1 MYMYLYMSSS
11 EKVVQTELPEK
22 EYERLVRIAER
33 EDKSLKQLL
42 RDAAN
47 EYTSRHEEIDPD
59 DPFFNVDVGGSGA
72 DEKTAKNTDEYLYE
86 E

>member
-11 EKVVQTELPEK
+11 GKVVQTELPEK
-22 EYERLVRIAER
+22 EYERLIQIAEK

-47 EYTSRHEEIDPD
+47 EYTSRHGEIDLD
-59 DPFFNVDVGGSGA
+59 DPFFNVDIGESGT
-72 DEKTAKNTDEYLYE
+72 DEKTAKKTDEYLYGE
-86 E
+86 

>member
-1 MYMYLYMSSS
+1 MYMSSS

-33 EDKSLKQLL
+33 QDKSLKQLL

-47 EYTSRHEEIDPD
+47 EYTSRHDVIDTD
-59 DPFFNVDVGGSGA
+59 DPFFDVEMGDGT
-72 DEKTAKNTDEYLYE
+72 DEKTAEKTDEYLYGE
-86 E
+86 

>member
-1 MYMYLYMSSS
+1 MYMYLHMSSS

-22 EYERLVRIAER
+22 EYERLVRIAEQ

-59 DPFFNVDVGGSGA
+59 DPFFNVDVGESGTG
-72 DEKTAKNTDEYLYE
+72 EKTAEKTDEYLYGE
-86 E
+86 

>member
-1 MYMYLYMSSS
+1 MYMSSS

-47 EYTSRHEEIDPD
+47 EYTSRHEEINSE
-59 DPFFNVDVGGSGA
+59 DPFFNVDVGNSGS
-72 DEKTAKNTDEYLYE
+72 DEKTAEKTDEYLYGE
-86 E
+86 

>member
-22 EYERLVRIAER
+22 EYERLVRIAEK

-59 DPFFNVDVGGSGA
+59 DPFFNVDVGESGT
-72 DEKTAKNTDEYLYE
+72 DEKTAEKTDEYLYGE
-86 E
+86 